1 MSMTTDGVTA
11 HYHRDD
17 LLGTLIRGLASMGR
31 TPAEVQG
38 DDLAPFDQ
46 FHLRGLTATLEL
58 LELAGVSPGMRV
70 LDLGGGVGGSARVA
84 ASRLGCHVTVVDLSP
99 GFCEVGEEITR
110 WLHLE
115 DRVRFLVGDATA
127 PPVPDASFDVVWT
140 QHASMN
146 IPDKTGLYHAAA
158 RALVPGGRF
167 AMHDIMGDD
176 GMEGLHYPVPWASS
190 AELSALMH
198 ADLQRALI
206 RSAGFSE
213 VAWRDLTAETHAWL
227 EERLPT
233 VAESPIGSR
242 LLVGERTKD
251 AFTNL
256 TRNLAEGRL
265 RVVQAVFD

>member
-1 MSMTTDGVTA
+1 MTIDGVVA

-17 LLGTLIRGLASMGR
+17 LLGILLRGLASVGR
-31 TPAEVQG
+31 TPADVRG

-58 LELAGVSPGMRV
+58 LELAGVSHGMRM
-70 LDLGGGVGGSARVA
+70 LDLGGGLGGSARVA

-99 GFCEVGEEITR
+99 EFCEVGEEITR

-115 DRVRFLVGDATA
+115 DRVRFLIGDATA

-146 IPDKTGLYHAAA
+146 IPDKAELYHAAA

-176 GMEGLHYPVPWASS
+176 GMEGMQYPVPWATSV
-190 AELSALMH
+190 EQSALMH
-198 ADLQRALI
+198 ADLQRGLI
-206 RSAGFSE
+206 RAAGFTE
-213 VAWRDLTAETHAWL
+213 LVWRDLTAETHAWL

-233 VAESPIGSR
+233 ITQSPIGSR
-242 LLVGERTKD
+242 LLVGERTKE

-256 TRNLAEGRL
+256 ARNLANGRL